1 MASDLAQRI
10 DAVLP
15 QTQCTRCGYDGCL
28 PYAEAI
34 AVGDTDIDRCPPGG
48 TATLAALAGITGRP
62 LRQVAADCGPFEGY
76 RVASI
81 DEARCIGCTLC
92 IDACPV
98 DAILGGAKQMH
109 VVVPQLCSGC
119 ELCLAPCPVDCIAM
133 RPAGRDWTAGDAS
146 DARTRHRARLGRLAR
161 GEHVADRGVASAEPG
176 AAATRADAVA
186 AAIERARARRAA
198 TARA

>member
-1 MASDLAQRI
+1 VASDLAQRI

-28 PYAEAI
+28 PYAEAV
-34 AVGDTDIDRCPPGG
+34 AGGDADIDRCPPGG

-62 LRQVAADCGPFEGY
+62 LRPLAADCGPFEGY

-109 VVVPQLCSGC
+109 VVLPQLCSGC

-133 RPAGRDWTAGDAS
+133 RPADRDWTAGDAS
-146 DARTRHRARLGRLAR
+146 AARARHRARLDRLAG
-161 GEHVADRGVASAEPG
+161 GERVADRGVASAEAG
-176 AAATRADAVA
+176 AASARADAVA